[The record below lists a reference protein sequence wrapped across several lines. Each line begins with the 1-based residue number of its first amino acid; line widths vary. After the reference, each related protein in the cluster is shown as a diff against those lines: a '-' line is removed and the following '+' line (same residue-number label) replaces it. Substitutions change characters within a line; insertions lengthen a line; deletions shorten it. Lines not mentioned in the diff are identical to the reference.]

1 MGCRR
6 RLSLM
11 GFLYELGGPR
21 DKGMGRRGE
30 DVGKRGKRCEDGE
43 GDYEVEMGFTV
54 NGRLGGLV

>member
-1 MGCRR
+1 
-6 RLSLM
+6 M